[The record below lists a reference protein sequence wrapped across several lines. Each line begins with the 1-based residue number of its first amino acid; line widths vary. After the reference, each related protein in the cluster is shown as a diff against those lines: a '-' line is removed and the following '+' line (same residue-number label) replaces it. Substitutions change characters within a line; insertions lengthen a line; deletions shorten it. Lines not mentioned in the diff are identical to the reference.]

1 MAKNLHEVAVAAE
14 ANLEQ
19 LATGLAQSGADEKT
33 VKAVSQMADVCRQI
47 VKALG
52 KGQEATGDDE
62 GPAEDAAEPSE
73 EPGEQPRSFDQA
85 SRQLTDEMRAKRE
98 AQS

>member
-1 MAKNLHEVAVAAE
+1 MAQNLHEVAVAAE
-14 ANLEQ
+14 SNLEK

-33 VKAVSQMADVCRQI
+33 VNAVSQMADVCRQI

-62 GPAEDAAEPSE
+62 PPESE
-73 EPGEQPRSFDQA
+73 EEEPEDRPRSFDEA
-85 SRQLTDEMRAKRE
+85 SRQMTDEMRAKRQPE
-98 AQS
+98 E